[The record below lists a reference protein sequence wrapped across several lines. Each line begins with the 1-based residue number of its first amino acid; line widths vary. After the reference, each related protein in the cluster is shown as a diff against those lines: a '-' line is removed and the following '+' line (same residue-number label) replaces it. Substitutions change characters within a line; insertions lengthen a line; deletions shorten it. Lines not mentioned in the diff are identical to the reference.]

1 MPSLPILDVVI
12 GVVFVYLLL
21 ALLCS
26 TVNEM
31 LAGLTRRRA
40 RFLDKGLELLFNDP
54 AAKERFYETPVV
66 RALAPNDPD
75 RPLRQRVLDKVLGRP
90 SAARPSY
97 IPADAF
103 ALGVRDMLT
112 GNTDPAVDLSAVQK
126 GLRTV
131 QSPDFQRAVT
141 VMLEESNDLDS
152 FDARMREHFD
162 DAMDRVSGWYKRH
175 AQAWCFTLAIVM
187 TLVVNADTVKI
198 THMLWTNTTLRALAV
213 EAAAA
218 RRDMDPP
225 PDLLP
230 MVVYT
235 DGDQPEKGTPVEFSL
250 TPREQDL
257 LASLTG
263 WTSDWGDYG
272 RRAAELRA
280 SRATRAGTSA
290 TPPAIELAFADH
302 LRLFV
307 RWLGAVLWQHGLG
320 WLMTAIAVSIGAP
333 FWFDT
338 LKRFM
343 NVRYAGPKP
352 KRADA

>member
-40 RFLDKGLELLFNDP
+40 QFLDKGLGLIFNDDDT
-54 AAKERFYETPVV
+54 KERFYNTPVV
-66 RALAPNDPD
+66 RALAPNDPA
-75 RPLRQRVLDKVLGRP
+75 RPRRQRILDKALGRP
-90 SAARPSY
+90 DEARPSY
-97 IPADAF
+97 IPSEAF

-112 GNTDPAVDLSAVQK
+112 GRTDSTVDLAAVQK
-126 GLRTV
+126 GVSTV
-131 QSPDFQRAVT
+131 KSDDFQRAVT
-141 VMLEESNDLDS
+141 VMLDESRDVAS
-152 FDARMREHFD
+152 FDALLRKYFD
-162 DAMDRVSGWYKRH
+162 DAMDRVAGWYKRD
-175 AQAWCFTLAIVM
+175 AQAWCFTLAILM
-187 TLVVNADTVKI
+187 TLAVNADTVKI

-218 RRDMDPP
+218 RRDMDLPAE
-225 PDLLP
+225 LVP

-257 LASLTG
+257 LAALTG
-263 WTSDWGDYG
+263 WSADWSDYG

-280 SRATRAGTSA
+280 SRS
-290 TPPAIELAFADH
+290 PALASGAAAPELSFGDH
-302 LRLFV
+302 FWVFL
-307 RWLGAVLWQHGLG
+307 RWLLGLLWRHGLG
-320 WLMTAIAVSIGAP
+320 WIMTAIAVSIGAP

-338 LKRFM
+338 LKKFM